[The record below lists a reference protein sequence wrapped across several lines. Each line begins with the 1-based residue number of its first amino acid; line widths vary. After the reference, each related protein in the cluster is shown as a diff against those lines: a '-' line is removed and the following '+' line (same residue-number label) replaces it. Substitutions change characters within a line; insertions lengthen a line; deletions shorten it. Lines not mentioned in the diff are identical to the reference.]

1 MDVLRRRGSRQ
12 LLAARPAT
20 TAPQVWGGLLA
31 GEESS
36 FCGRPNSLRHKASDF
51 CVHRAPLFHVAIVVV
66 RSVERQR
73 CEPAR
78 IAAQPPPARPRL
90 GQFLQAR
97 RLAPRGSHWRRLRL
111 LCTPRAT
118 FSRRVRSS
126 QASSPHQTWCAV
138 GLAMIPPTRLV
149 PLAAC
154 LPVPS
159 VSEESFADSSPL
171 APQRRR
177 PKFGAGCLLAVD
189 PCLANVRCHKV
200 VAYIVSI

>member
-1 MDVLRRRGSRQ
+1 MRRGVGFDPATPMDVLRRRGSRQ

-138 GLAMIPPTRLV
+138 VSPEKIAMSV
-149 PLAAC
+149 VASGPL
-154 LPVPS
+154 
-159 VSEESFADSSPL
+159 DDSPL
-171 APQRRR
+171 LTRR
-177 PKFGAGCLLAVD
+177 
-189 PCLANVRCHKV
+189 V
-200 VAYIVSI
+200 VMSA